1 MDRDVAYSVLPD
13 TNKNERTE
21 DAIAKETPA
30 SGRAQIVSVSLQVF
44 SPLHHQLTMKS
55 ATRFFWMNMESGA
68 VLMKITQIQNVSF
81 NARPV
86 IVQVP
91 VLPGDVAVKLRNL
104 KSKTIF

>member
-1 MDRDVAYSVLPD
+1 MNKKEQIEDVVV
-13 TNKNERTE
+13 
-21 DAIAKETPA
+21 KEA
-30 SGRAQIVSVSLQVF
+30 LVSGRAQIVSVSLQVF
-44 SPLHHQLTMKS
+44 SPLHHHLTMKS
-55 ATRFFWMNMESGA
+55 ARLFSPIQLENGA
-68 VLMKITQIQNVSF
+68 VLMKMNQIQNVSF